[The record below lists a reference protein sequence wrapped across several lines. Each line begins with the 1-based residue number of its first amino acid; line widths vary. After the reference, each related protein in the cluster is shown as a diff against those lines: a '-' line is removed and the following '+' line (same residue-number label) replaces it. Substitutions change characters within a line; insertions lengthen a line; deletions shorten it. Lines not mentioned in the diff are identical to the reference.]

1 MAIME
6 QRIRESRSLIRPRAP
21 MTLPVVF
28 HVVYRDAEHNIS
40 DLQIQSQIDI
50 LNRDM
55 AFMADNIFSIPD
67 EFVSLGA
74 DADMFF
80 CLASRDPDGNPTTG
94 ITRTSTVIEDIGTHS
109 RSNGRN
115 SVHYASLGGKDGWDP
130 SRYINIWVAPMDG
143 LLGNASLPGMA
154 AFPEEDGIVVDPE
167 FLGSVGLAAD
177 SHPFHR
183 GHTLTHEVGHY
194 LGLYHIWGPGNG
206 NCAVDDMVDDT
217 PEQERPYL
225 GCPEYPQFSCGSSDL
240 FMNFMDFTNDNCL
253 ALFTRGQIERMQ
265 GTLLGIR
272 SGLLDNSDA
281 CAIPDSGKIGLEDAI
296 IFYADGSDQI
306 IIVLGEERDQ
316 TKELLL
322 YAMDGRFI
330 TRREWLLGKTFWMDG
345 GSLPGGIYILQL
357 KSGDESVVRKVF
369 VTH

>member
-1 MAIME
+1 
-6 QRIRESRSLIRPRAP
+6 
-21 MTLPVVF
+21 
-28 HVVYRDAEHNIS
+28 
-40 DLQIQSQIDI
+40 
-50 LNRDM
+50 
-55 AFMADNIFSIPD
+55 
-67 EFVSLGA
+67 
-74 DADMFF
+74 
-80 CLASRDPDGNPTTG
+80 
-94 ITRTSTVIEDIGTHS
+94 
-109 RSNGRN
+109 
-115 SVHYASLGGKDGWDP
+115 
-130 SRYINIWVAPMDG
+130 
-143 LLGNASLPGMA
+143 
-154 AFPEEDGIVVDPE
+154 
-167 FLGSVGLAAD
+167 
-177 SHPFHR
+177 
-183 GHTLTHEVGHY
+183 
-194 LGLYHIWGPGNG
+194 
-206 NCAVDDMVDDT
+206 MVDDT

-225 GCPEYPQFSCGSSDL
+225 GCPEYPQFSCGSSDMI
-240 FMNFMDFTNDNCL
+240 MNFMDFTNDNCL

-345 GSLPGGIYILQL
+345 GSLPAGVYIVQL
-357 KSGDESVVRKVF
+357 KSGEESIVRKVF